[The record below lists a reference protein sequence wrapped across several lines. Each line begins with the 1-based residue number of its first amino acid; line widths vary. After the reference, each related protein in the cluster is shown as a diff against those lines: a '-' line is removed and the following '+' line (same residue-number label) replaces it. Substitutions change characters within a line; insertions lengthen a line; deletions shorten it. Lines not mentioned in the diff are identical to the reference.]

1 MICARLSQSDSVE
14 ENKIG
19 ERAVQHA
26 QANERMMMF
35 QAKGQWLRCDLL
47 LVMVMV
53 MVLVLVVVLAT
64 PTVEIR
70 KAGGEKAPSIGPLV
84 LHQSHDRL
92 GFWAGMLAHGVHQI
106 VDIRRRHVEH
116 LHKLTAGS

>member
-1 MICARLSQSDSVE
+1 
-14 ENKIG
+14 
-19 ERAVQHA
+19 
-26 QANERMMMF
+26 MMMF
-35 QAKGQWLRCDLL
+35 HAKGQWLRCDLL

-53 MVLVLVVVLAT
+53 TVMVMVLVLVLVVLVVVVVLAT